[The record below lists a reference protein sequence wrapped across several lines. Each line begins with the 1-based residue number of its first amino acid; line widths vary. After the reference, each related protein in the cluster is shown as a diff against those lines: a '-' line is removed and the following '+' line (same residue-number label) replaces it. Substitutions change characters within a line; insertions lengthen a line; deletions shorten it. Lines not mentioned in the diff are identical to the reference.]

1 MRIIDI
7 RNDLSNQ
14 KKQLSHLKTTK
25 KNQPYKK
32 LKVI

>member
-25 KNQPYKK
+25 KKINH
-32 LKVI
+32 IRN